1 MPMPGVRIRGEAK
14 LLYNGVV
21 PVGDGRLARALVCR
35 RVDRDDVGGSVV
47 GVACRA
53 QGSGR
58 FRTFRQL
65 APRGIAQGIIGRMV
79 LGPVRAFR
87 SRMSIH

>member
-1 MPMPGVRIRGEAK
+1 MPMSGVRIGGEAK
-14 LLYNGVV
+14 LLYNGVASI
-21 PVGDGRLARALVCR
+21 GDGRLASALVYR

-47 GVACRA
+47 GVVCRA

-65 APRGIAQGIIGRMV
+65 APRGIEDGIIGRMV
-79 LGPVRAFR
+79 LGHVRAFR

>member
-1 MPMPGVRIRGEAK
+1 MPMSGVRIGGEAK
-14 LLYNGVV
+14 LLYNGVASI
-21 PVGDGRLARALVCR
+21 GDGRLASALVYR

-47 GVACRA
+47 GVVCRA

-65 APRGIAQGIIGRMV
+65 APRGIEDGIIGRMV
-79 LGPVRAFR
+79 LGHVCAFR
-87 SRMSIH
+87 SKMSIR

>member
-1 MPMPGVRIRGEAK
+1 MPGVRIGGEAK

-21 PVGDGRLARALVCR
+21 SIGDGRLARALVRR
-35 RVDRDDVGGSVV
+35 RVDREDAGGSVLGDV
-47 GVACRA
+47 CHA

-65 APRGIAQGIIGRMV
+65 ALRGIEDGIIGRMV
-79 LGPVRAFR
+79 LGHVCAFR
-87 SRMSIH
+87 LRMSIR